1 MKAQPTKGEELYVA
15 ALESN
20 APFDELG
27 LVRCVFL
34 QLADKRYTSKAVG
47 TLKKKKKKK
56 NRDRQTETE
65 RQRDRQSDRDRVT
78 ERERDRQR
86 EKNMYILV

>member
-1 MKAQPTKGEELYVA
+1 MKAQPTKGEELDLA

-47 TLKKKKKKK
+47 TLK
-56 NRDRQTETE
+56 
-65 RQRDRQSDRDRVT
+65 
-78 ERERDRQR
+78 
-86 EKNMYILV
+86 I